1 MFREEGKHSNEC
13 GERLICR
20 EKNKTHNVFNVN
32 FQNDDIY
39 WKEICLEKSSGI
51 PQEILK
57 ENERKSLIFA
67 SCQSAQGC
75 TVDDDITI
83 FVSSHFW

>member
-1 MFREEGKHSNEC
+1 MKKTKHIIY
-13 GERLICR
+13 L
-20 EKNKTHNVFNVN
+20 FNVN
-32 FQNDDIY
+32 FQNDIY
-39 WKEICLEKSSGI
+39 SLKCWKEICLEKSSGI

-75 TVDDDITI
+75 SVDDDITI